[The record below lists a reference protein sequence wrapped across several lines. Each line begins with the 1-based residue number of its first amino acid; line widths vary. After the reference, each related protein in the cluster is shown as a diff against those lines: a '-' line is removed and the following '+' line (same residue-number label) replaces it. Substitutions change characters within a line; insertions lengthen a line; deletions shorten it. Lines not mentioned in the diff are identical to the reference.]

1 MITSDLAIN
10 GGKPVRESMLPYGRH
25 FLDDHDLDS
34 VLEVLKSD
42 WLTTGPKVREFEKAL
57 CFRTDAKYAVA
68 VNSGT
73 AALHSA
79 MYALNITPGDEVIVP
94 AMTFAAT
101 ANCVLY
107 QGGTPVFSDV
117 RRETLLINTESM
129 ESLITSR
136 TKAVISVD
144 YAGQPCDYDVLRN
157 ICDKYGLILVAD
169 SCHSLGGTYK
179 GRAVGSVADIN
190 AFSFHPVKHVA
201 AGEGGAITTDNE
213 SIYNRIRA
221 FRNHGIQTDHHQ
233 RSVEGAYK
241 YDVSDLGFNYR
252 IPDIN
257 CALALSQLE
266 KLEKSVARRQAIAKI
281 YDSAFHSMD
290 CITPLNQVPD
300 VDNAYH
306 LYVIGLSKEFPKFD
320 RDYLFKAL
328 RAENIGVN
336 VHYLPVYLHPYYR
349 KLGYDE
355 GICPTAEDVY
365 KNIISLPIFP
375 SMDEKDIADVLEA
388 VTKIVGSHNN

>member
-1 MITSDLAIN
+1 M
-10 GGKPVRESMLPYGRH
+10 R
-25 FLDDHDLDS
+25 
-34 VLEVLKSD
+34 
-42 WLTTGPKVREFEKAL
+42 
-57 CFRTDAKYAVA
+57 
-68 VNSGT
+68 
-73 AALHSA
+73 
-79 MYALNITPGDEVIVP
+79 
-94 AMTFAAT
+94 
-101 ANCVLY
+101 
-107 QGGTPVFSDV
+107 
-117 RRETLLINTESM
+117 
-129 ESLITSR
+129 
-136 TKAVISVD
+136 
-144 YAGQPCDYDVLRN
+144 LR
-157 ICDKYGLILVAD
+157 
-169 SCHSLGGTYK
+169 
-179 GRAVGSVADIN
+179 
-190 AFSFHPVKHVA
+190 P
-201 AGEGGAITTDNE
+201 ITTDNE

-233 RSVEGAYK
+233 RSAEGAYK

-290 CITPLNQVPD
+290 YIAPLNQVPD

-306 LYVIGLSKEFPKFD
+306 LYVIALSKEFPKFD

-349 KLGYDE
+349 KLGYAE

-375 SMDEKDIADVLEA
+375 SMNKKDIADVVEA